1 MEPRSMTDKQESSSD
16 TQSMQSA
23 KDKGDALATPGP
35 LAEGEYPPFKTVLA
49 TVLGMMSIS
58 LLVALV
64 STLHVPSY
72 TTTGLTA
79 SRTER

>member
-1 MEPRSMTDKQESSSD
+1 MTDKQEPSGDSLSL
-16 TQSMQSA
+16 QSA
-23 KDKGDALATPGP
+23 NDKSDAPATPGP

-64 STLHVPSY
+64 SPIRVPSH
-72 TTTGLTA
+72 TTALTA
-79 SRTER
+79 SRTEL